1 MRVLSLSRPQMPRL
15 NLLVQI
21 GTALALHRQRK
32 QLAQL
37 DALQLQD
44 IGLTA
49 DQAIAESRRP
59 IWDAPPHWRL

>member
-1 MRVLSLSRPQMPRL
+1 MRVLSLSRIHLPRL
-15 NLLVQI
+15 NLLAQI
-21 GTALALHRQRK
+21 GAALALRHQRK

>member
-1 MRVLSLSRPQMPRL
+1 MRVLTVSLPRL
-15 NLLVQI
+15 PRLHLLDFI
-21 GTALALHRQRK
+21 HTGLAIHRQRR
-32 QLAQL
+32 QLATL
-37 DALQLQD
+37 DALQLAD